1 MSQIRDL
8 ADFSIT
14 YSQANT
20 GIISKGTSGATSTP
34 STSYAPSSA
43 YDVANSAYIALQSVQ
58 TANFTAVAGKSY
70 PVNTSNG
77 AITVTLPASPTAGQQ
92 VNVFDCCTF

>member
-1 MSQIRDL
+1 MSQSRDL
-8 ADFSIT
+8 AEFSIS
-14 YSQANT
+14 YSQANV

-34 STSYAPSSA
+34 NTVYAPASA

-58 TANFTAVAGKSY
+58 TANFTAVAGRSY

-77 AITVTLPASPTAGQQ
+77 AITVTLPASPTPGQQ
-92 VNVFDCCTF
+92 KS